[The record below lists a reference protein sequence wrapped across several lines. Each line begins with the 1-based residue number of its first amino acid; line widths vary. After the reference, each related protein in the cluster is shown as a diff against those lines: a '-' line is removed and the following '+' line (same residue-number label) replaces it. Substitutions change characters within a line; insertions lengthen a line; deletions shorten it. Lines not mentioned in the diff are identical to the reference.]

1 MSVVIEVLYFC
12 RFLFTY
18 KCFCHCSFWLFSDTS
33 NCTKIAVEF
42 YLVKS
47 FELFS
52 SLDIKPAL
60 FYIWK
65 AMSAEYIFCETC
77 EQIKWNILLL
87 SDDNLQDVLFI
98 RCSCIFA
105 HEFIYLFYDL
115 CFFEKRE
122 KSFSILCSDF
132 ITRLKMYIFYLK
144 FKRCFIKKKVLCRF
158 IKAFLMQIYILYD
171 FVILFGLWSKVF
183 CSV

>member
-18 KCFCHCSFWLFSDTS
+18 KCFCHCNFWLFSDTS
-33 NCTKIAVEF
+33 NCTKIVAEF

-77 EQIKWNILLL
+77 EQIQWNILLL
-87 SDDNLQDVLFI
+87 SDGNLQDVLLI
-98 RCSCIFA
+98 RCSCIFT
-105 HEFIYLFYDL
+105 HEFIYLFMIYVFL
-115 CFFEKRE
+115 KKERQVFQYYVA
-122 KSFSILCSDF
+122 IL
-132 ITRLKMYIFYLK
+132 LH
-144 FKRCFIKKKVLCRF
+144 
-158 IKAFLMQIYILYD
+158 
-171 FVILFGLWSKVF
+171 G
-183 CSV
+183 